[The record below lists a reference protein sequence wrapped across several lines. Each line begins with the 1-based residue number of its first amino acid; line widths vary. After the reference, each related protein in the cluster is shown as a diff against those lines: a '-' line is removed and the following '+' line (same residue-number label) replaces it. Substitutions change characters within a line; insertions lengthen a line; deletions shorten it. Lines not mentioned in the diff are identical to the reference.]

1 MAAPVA
7 VMAVGAVMVVL
18 VALGMGMVLVLAVI
32 LAAVPLH
39 VLRRAATAL
48 VGVPLEDLV
57 VVLLQGLRL
66 VAAALAAR
74 SKEWRLMWLMCDPTR
89 LQSAGIMVVFDLVDK
104 LVTCRAAVIDVLWLG
119 HTRVVWTVPVTLP
132 AAAQSE
138 GLHRFCVV
146 CCIV

>member
-1 MAAPVA
+1 
-7 VMAVGAVMVVL
+7 MAVGAVMVAL

-66 VAAALAAR
+66 VAAALAAK
-74 SKEWRLMWLMCDPTR
+74 SKDLPLMCDPTR
-89 LQSAGIMVVFDLVDK
+89 L
-104 LVTCRAAVIDVLWLG
+104 
-119 HTRVVWTVPVTLP
+119 
-132 AAAQSE
+132 
-138 GLHRFCVV
+138 
-146 CCIV
+146 